1 MAYKSILVV
10 GGGISGLTA
19 AVEAS
24 EAGHEVYLVEEKPYL
39 GGRVAQMNQYFR
51 GLAPRTVGWR
61 LILKGSSKIR
71 GSSFSH

>member
-24 EAGHEVYLVEEKPYL
+24 EAGSEVYLVEQKSYL
-39 GGRVAQMNQYFR
+39 GG
-51 GLAPRTVGWR
+51 
-61 LILKGSSKIR
+61 KSSPDEPV
-71 GSSFSH
+71 FP